1 MIFNKQLSIPYY
13 IDPLMRNGRDTRV
26 QCHVDVPQKTSDRQ
40 IASAWLWRTKQ
51 VSGIIKKIYIY
62 LYTSLQFLLYIRSF
76 FFFFFSYTRDL
87 NRVLLFL
94 LLL

>member
-51 VSGIIKKIYIY
+51 VSGIIKKYIY
-62 LYTSLQFLLYIRSF
+62 LYLICITTIFALYP
-76 FFFFFSYTRDL
+76 
-87 NRVLLFL
+87 
-94 LLL
+94 